1 MKKVSKIE
9 ATKPVAPRLMKVSA
23 YARVSAETDRMM
35 HSLSAQISFYSD
47 LIQKTPGWQ
56 YVGVY
61 ADNFISGTE
70 IERRPEFKRLLQDSE
85 DGKIDLIVTKSV
97 SRFARNTVDSL
108 TTIREP
114 KENGTE
120 VYFEKEYIQN
130 GGNP

>member
-1 MKKVSKIE
+1 
-9 ATKPVAPRLMKVSA
+9 MKVSA

-85 DGKIDLIVTKSV
+85 DGTVKQGDEEVLYFNGYDN
-97 SRFARNTVDSL
+97 SRGYT
-108 TTIREP
+108 
-114 KENGTE
+114 
-120 VYFEKEYIQN
+120 
-130 GGNP
+130 